1 MRLGPP
7 AAARRASPRA
17 RGRGARGRRASA
29 PRSPPRAPPDRAK
42 AGAGSWAGAGAGARV
57 RSWWSDL
64 CLGLSLLDLDHLQR
78 EQPLEAPLRA
88 APPRVLAHREQAEA
102 QQALAR
108 GPRVRT
114 EQPLCQLRAA
124 QREARGQSAA
134 RRGGD
139 MGGALVCGGRGEGR
153 PRGRE
158 GRPVHRG
165 GLLCRTREHAGR
177 EAAAGRGLW
186 LVRRL
191 EQPLVE
197 MVQALVLEGELLEP
211 SLETRHLLDRHLR
224 DGQFRHGRRVALPV
238 LVRLLFP
245 KLVAP
250 PQ

>member
-1 MRLGPP
+1 M
-7 AAARRASPRA
+7 
-17 RGRGARGRRASA
+17 
-29 PRSPPRAPPDRAK
+29 
-42 AGAGSWAGAGAGARV
+42 

-64 CLGLSLLDLDHLQR
+64 CLGLSLFDLDHLQR
-78 EQPLEAPLRA
+78 EQPLEAPRRA

-102 QQALAR
+102 QLALAR
-108 GPRVRT
+108 GPRMRT
-114 EQPLCQLRAA
+114 EQPLHQLRSA

-134 RRGGD
+134 RCGGD
-139 MGGALVCGGRGEGR
+139 KGGALVCGGRGERR

-158 GRPVHRG
+158 GRPVDGG
-165 GLLCRTREHAGR
+165 GLLRRACEHAGR

-191 EQPLVE
+191 KQPLVQ

-224 DGQFRHGRRVALPV
+224 DGQSRRGRRGALPV

-245 KLVAP
+245 RLVVAP
-250 PQ
+250 Q